1 MLESATPQLKPMTN
15 GHVERLHRFLPFSP
29 LMEQIYEEYTDP
41 KDSMDLDTV
50 ALDYLQRV
58 VTLSNA
64 KLVILTGDAGHGKT
78 HLCRRLLEEHIG
90 GDSRIN
96 AKTRAKELITTDC
109 DGSKSI
115 PPSQEKPNRRPLRI
129 YKDFSELSITLAAD
143 QIELAMRNDADVT
156 VICANEGRLRAVLE
170 SASAGE
176 GCSALLSDFNRS
188 FEDGLASRD
197 GIVHVLNL
205 NYQSVAAPSVGDGS
219 LLQRSV
225 KAWNDGT
232 RWKACEQCSSK
243 SACPIYR
250 NHQLLSHTKD
260 TLGENRQHKLV
271 DVFATAERL
280 GVVITIR
287 EMLMAVAYL
296 LTGGLKCEDVH
307 RMTARSKRGWQHRFA
322 FYNLAF
328 EPPSKA
334 ISQKLSKIPVI
345 QHLSKLDP
353 GRVSAR
359 SVDERLINEH
369 NMFQAGDIDIVFTG
383 RLAGKDHLIDAS
395 SGIDEIIGNP
405 RNRLE
410 REGEAD
416 FVITVV
422 RSLRRRF
429 FFDDCTELP
438 VTMRRMGFSNGG
450 DFTAILSGNL
460 SPALLA
466 PLKNR
471 AIAGLHMIQGIKLG
485 PNETRLMLVDPA
497 FGNATSHAAIIAR
510 RIPSGAIK
518 LLPMREKWHYTNSDK
533 EFAMTTAVDWLD
545 RHIVLRIDDKDEDP
559 ADLSLDLMMFDCLMR
574 SARGYVASQFYAH
587 DIRRIDNYLGRL
599 AESGSASDEEIS
611 LFMGG
616 STRSISID
624 GGVIQVGA
632 H

>member
-1 MLESATPQLKPMTN
+1 MPDPATPQLKPMTN

-29 LMEQIYEEYTDP
+29 IMEQIYEEFTDS
-41 KDSMDLDTV
+41 KDSMDLETV
-50 ALDYLQRV
+50 ALEYLRRV
-58 VTLSNA
+58 VTLPEA
-64 KLVILTGDAGHGKT
+64 RLVILTGDAGHGKT
-78 HLCRRLLEEHIG
+78 HLCRRLLEEHLGEG
-90 GDSRIN
+90 GRTDIK
-96 AKTRAKELITTDC
+96 ARAKDLINSAC
-109 DGSKSI
+109 DGSRSI
-115 PPSQEKPNRRPLRI
+115 SSSPEKPHRRPLRI

-143 QIELAMRNDADVT
+143 QIESAFQNDVDVT

-170 SASAGE
+170 SASARE
-176 GCSALLSDFNRS
+176 GCSALLGDFNRS

-197 GIVHVLNL
+197 GKIHILNL
-205 NYQSVAAPSVGDGS
+205 NYQSVAAPSVNDGS

-260 TLGENRQHKLV
+260 TLGENRQRKLV
-271 DVFATAERL
+271 DIFATAERL

-287 EMLMAVAYL
+287 EMLMAVSYL

-307 RMTARSKRGWQHRFA
+307 RMTARSKSGWQHRYA

-328 EPPSKA
+328 EPPSKTIA
-334 ISQKLSKIPVI
+334 QKLFRIPVI
-345 QHLSKLDP
+345 HHLSKLDP
-353 GRVSAR
+353 GMVSER

-369 NMFQAGDIDIVFTG
+369 NMFRAGEIDIVFTG
-383 RLAGKDHLIDAS
+383 RLAGKDHVVDAS
-395 SGIDEIIGNP
+395 SGIDDIIANP
-405 RNRLE
+405 RNRAE

-416 FVITVV
+416 FVIRVV
-422 RSLRRRF
+422 RSLRRRL
-429 FFDDCTELP
+429 FFDECTELP
-438 VTMRRMGFSNGG
+438 DTMRRMGFSNGG
-450 DFTAILSGNL
+450 DFIAILSGNL
-460 SPALLA
+460 SSAILA

-518 LLPMREKWHYTNSDK
+518 LLPMREKWNYTTDETK
-533 EFAMTTAVDWLD
+533 FAMTTAVDWLD
-545 RHIVLRIDDKDEDP
+545 RHIVLRIEDKGQAP

-616 STRSISID
+616 RTRSISID

-632 H
+632 N